1 MTSFLSVFSSLPGK
15 LVYAGALFLAAGQLA
30 AVIQNVR
37 EGRSKGRIL
46 FSLLHF
52 MLGFVFL
59 TLVMQ
64 SMWERSWRYTADPPV
79 YYPFE
84 ELVFAVPWAVYL
96 ALELLSAAV
105 LAMRLRDSIR
115 WRKSHMSPSAVREA
129 VDLLPAGVC
138 VSEPDGTVVLTNL
151 KMNELSRTL
160 TGGPLTDADRF
171 RESIAQHGTV
181 RDGDTLVHTPRG
193 ETWEFSEERLRLGD
207 SEYRQMLAADMTAQY
222 RVTAELREKN
232 RRLKEV
238 QARMKALAAHE
249 LELVT
254 AREVM
259 NARVTVHNQLGNV
272 LLSGRYYL
280 DHPESMDDAELLRL
294 LEYSSSFLLGE
305 AEQPEPVP
313 DTLERA
319 VQTARKIGVTVEL
332 QGAAPQDARRRDL
345 LARAVN
351 QCAANTARHAEGDR
365 LTVRLRESG
374 TQLTAVFTNNGRPP
388 AGPIAETG
396 GLAALRRTV
405 EAAGGSMTVES
416 APAFRLILTF
426 QDGNMSAKNN

>member
-1 MTSFLSVFSSLPGK
+1 MI
-15 LVYAGALFLAAGQLA
+15 AA
-30 AVIQNVR
+30 
-37 EGRSKGRIL
+37 E
-46 FSLLHF
+46 
-52 MLGFVFL
+52 
-59 TLVMQ
+59 
-64 SMWERSWRYTADPPV
+64 
-79 YYPFE
+79 
-84 ELVFAVPWAVYL
+84 
-96 ALELLSAAV
+96 
-105 LAMRLRDSIR
+105 
-115 WRKSHMSPSAVREA
+115 
-129 VDLLPAGVC
+129 
-138 VSEPDGTVVLTNL
+138 
-151 KMNELSRTL
+151 
-160 TGGPLTDADRF
+160 
-171 RESIAQHGTV
+171 
-181 RDGDTLVHTPRG
+181 
-193 ETWEFSEERLRLGD
+193 
-207 SEYRQMLAADMTAQY
+207 MTAQY
-222 RVTAELREKN
+222 RVTSELREKN
-232 RRLKEV
+232 RRLKDV

-259 NARVTVHNQLGNV
+259 NARVTVHNQMGNV

-313 DTLERA
+313 DALEQA
-319 VQTARKIGVTVEL
+319 VQTARRIGVTVEL
-332 QGAAPQDARRRDL
+332 QGATPQDARHRDL

-351 QCAANTARHAEGDR
+351 QCAANAVRHAEGDR

-374 TQLTAVFTNNGRPP
+374 TQLTAVFTNNGKPP

>member
-1 MTSFLSVFSSLPGK
+1 MTSFLSVFSSIPGK

-96 ALELLSAAV
+96 ALELLSATV

-171 RESIAQHGTV
+171 RDSIAQHGTV

-207 SEYRQMLAADMTAQY
+207 SEYRQMIAAEY

-232 RRLKEV
+232 RRLKDV

-313 DTLERA
+313 DALERA
-319 VQTARKIGVTVEL
+319 VQTARKIGVAVEL
-332 QGAAPQDARRRDL
+332 QGAAPQDARHRDL

-351 QCAANTARHAEGDR
+351 QCAANAARHAEGDR

-374 TQLTAVFTNNGRPP
+374 TQLTAVFTNNGKPP

-396 GLAALRRTV
+396 GLAALRRAV